1 MVAGVVLGLA
11 VIGVMSMLSVGRA
24 LESDDTLR
32 RQALSL
38 VSSELEKDNYQKFDL
53 NVPDPGSKTISS
65 AATIQTETAVPV
77 PATLTVVIRNDILRW
92 KDGDDPL
99 SLIPVPFQEVK
110 ATLIWTFAGKA
121 DTVTLQKS
129 IAAEK

>member
-38 VSSELEKDNYQKFDL
+38 VSSELEKDKYQQFDPT
-53 NVPDPGSKTISS
+53 VPDPGSKTITN
-65 AATIQTETAVPV
+65 ATTIQTETAVPV
-77 PATLTVVIRNDILRW
+77 PATLTVVVHNDIIRW
-92 KDGDDPL
+92 KDGILPTT
-99 SLIPVPFQEVK
+99 LIPVPFQEVK